1 MLPGGVT
8 VHGAFDSS
16 NKITDPAHPIV
27 AGMPNPFT
35 GNFASHETF
44 GDLVAGT
51 DVIATQTTNDD
62 PTLIEYDLGAGH
74 VLASSQPYDFGFDNG
89 EDTGLILVNGV
100 PYTYDKAVTV
110 DAPWLTESPTEGSV
124 ATGDSQAIT
133 VSVDS
138 TGLAPGVYRAAVRIR
153 TNDPD
158 NPRLLVPVT
167 LVVPKYQQG
176 VNAGGNA
183 YVDPTTGD
191 LYATDRAF
199 STSGFGYVGGT
210 ARSTNAA
217 IGGTERDPLYQ
228 DLRQGMSA
236 YRFAVPNGVYRVDL
250 SFAELQLKKAGARV
264 FSVSLEG
271 SAVIS
276 NLDVFA
282 AAGGQRVAYDRSFT
296 VEVTDGV
303 LDVGFL
309 AQRGDQP
316 IVNAILVTEMPPGS
330 PGN

>member
-1 MLPGGVT
+1 M
-8 VHGAFDSS
+8 
-16 NKITDPAHPIV
+16 
-27 AGMPNPFT
+27 
-35 GNFASHETF
+35 
-44 GDLVAGT
+44 
-51 DVIATQTTNDD
+51 
-62 PTLIEYDLGAGH
+62 
-74 VLASSQPYDFGFDNG
+74 LASSQPYDFGFDNG

-110 DAPWLTESPTEGSV
+110 DAPWLTESPTEGTV

-158 NPRLLVPVT
+158 NARILVPVM

-199 STSGFGYVGGT
+199 SVGGFGYVGGQ
-210 ARSTNAA
+210 ARSNPGA
-217 IGGTERDPLYQ
+217 IAGTDRDPLYQ
-228 DLRQGMSA
+228 DLRTAMSA
-236 YRFAVPNGVYRVDL
+236 YRFAVPNGVYQVDL
-250 SFAELQLKKAGARV
+250 SFAELQLKKAGATR
-264 FSVSLEG
+264 LQR
-271 SAVIS
+271 
-276 NLDVFA
+276 L
-282 AAGGQRVAYDRSFT
+282 AGGHRGRLEPRRVRRRRRPARRLRPVVHHRGHRRGPRHRVRRPARRPADRQRDPR
-296 VEVTDGV
+296 DG
-303 LDVGFL
+303 
-309 AQRGDQP
+309 AS
-316 IVNAILVTEMPPGS
+316 TGS